1 VKTTIEIPDDVFQSA
16 KAIAA
21 TRGETIT
28 DVVIRALEAHLRS
41 TTASSGQQS
50 WRRVFGRATRED
62 VEAIDRMIAAEFERI
77 DAAEWQ

>member
-1 VKTTIEIPDDVFQSA
+1 VKATIEIPDDVFQSA

-21 TRGETIT
+21 IRGETIT

-41 TTASSGQQS
+41 ATASSGQQG

-62 VEAIDRMIAAEFERI
+62 MDAIDRLIATEFERI
-77 DAAEWQ
+77 DAAEWR